1 MMRKFSLLQNQI
13 NPLILMIFQ
22 NVQNLYKIRRTYRKF
37 EYDELLRHLFYSVN
51 TEPHQSD
58 IHEKMYNILERV
70 SEIFYPY
77 RNKKKYGYI
86 KMACSQ
92 CFDDYPKRIFL
103 EFYYQ
108 APNDSTK
115 VIQFS
120 FYPYVGI
127 FEISGRR
134 IGFGERKPYVITYND
149 NIAYLLLEQRIK
161 EIPCEI
167 RTLFRRYYCKSQ
179 ETLTFKNSSVPFIL
193 QYRHVYNSL
202 SCLPKFYL
210 MLQGIVLELSATLS
224 VATWNKKLH
233 YDQYHY

>member
-37 EYDELLRHLFYSVN
+37 EYDELLRHFFYSVN

-115 VIQFS
+115 VIQFN
-120 FYPYVGI
+120 FYPHTGR
-127 FEISGRR
+127 FELSGRR
-134 IGFGERKPYVITYND
+134 TGFGEREPFVTTYD
-149 NIAYLLLEQRIK
+149 EDKAYFLFEQRIK
-161 EIPCEI
+161 EIPFEI
-167 RTLFRRYYCKSQ
+167 NILLRENQHGLLLQILKDSHLVLKLSLLLYSFLQALSLFSKILFRQ
-179 ETLTFKNSSVPFIL
+179 AN
-193 QYRHVYNSL
+193 HH
-202 SCLPKFYL
+202 
-210 MLQGIVLELSATLS
+210 MA
-224 VATWNKKLH
+224 
-233 YDQYHY
+233 